1 MGTPSGIR
9 RSVAIC
15 LCWSFLIPMMPPPA
29 QAIDPYK
36 FVIVK
41 PGQPTIWSLGQ
52 AHYLLANMHQRNRDL
67 STRLPNENDLD
78 PNRANA
84 SRLEALR
91 RALRFEAQFDESIGA
106 KNDLETE
113 RFRREEVRQE
123 NARITLEER
132 RQERTRVE
140 NELLVIN
147 EELTRLQELDRQS
160 TETRGR
166 TTPPTPP
173 SAEDNER
180 KLRIELLKVR
190 KAQKDT
196 EKARLDSEITAL
208 TTTATTNPTL
218 PTFQTAPLSEGSGGL
233 PQSAAFDKFVTDA
246 LEGFSSPTLAASTAL
261 DNFVQMQYEIISK
274 QLTLLRDETGPDERI
289 IFLELPASIYSADGW
304 GDDYVA
310 EVEWEV
316 TQYFDKAPPKEIR
329 DEVMKAAVEKSG
341 KLADSEM
348 CKQGEDIGNDTDLY
362 KNCPITLEMIQIAA
376 NRAAITNRPLIQAY
390 ETERQQ
396 YEAQRK
402 KKGVGDPPKMPTLDD
417 AGGKKVLAEGG
428 FLRVRA
434 LDIIPRQ
441 SALNVNQHHATVKNV
456 GILGFLKF
464 LSGFGA
470 KVDFQN
476 QKELYEQFL
485 QQEVFASGYGKGT
498 NTFGWTFGP
507 LPGSKRVAPG
517 QRTTY
522 AVLAVPRDTLALELL
537 PKHRVFRRNQIRPP
551 KAVEADRI
559 IVRVPGPQTDGF
571 WISEASYTP
580 APKGKRASVVLEG
593 LYFSPQLGIL
603 VNGTPL
609 QRVVSITRSGSKEE
623 PALLA
628 VGIHGE
634 YELTNSRQVV
644 LSFSMGSDYTGTP
657 VITLVTPD
665 KSAPINFFKVKV
677 NGLDKTSLDRL
688 STLNPMFTDELE
700 VAGKLEVIRRPD
712 VLKPGPDSCTVKYVL
727 ARLGGA
733 RLGGKG
739 LRPKARIYVNNRE
752 LPVDLRDPETSLR
765 EGVGHQK
772 EFAVQESTG
781 SYFLYFEDP
790 GAEVAVRVHQPTR
803 QGFEEKSF
811 THVFFTPFSHKLRHY
826 RQGVRGNPSEVHLT
840 FTDRD
845 NTITGVSLTE
855 PPLASCPRLE
865 RDDKSVLVTCLVPSL
880 AGGMERDFIVAK
892 VERSSAA
899 VTVPPKFVDITL
911 PVQARVATV
920 VNPRT
925 GNASGFADEQPYVTI
940 SGFNLHNVTAVIFG
954 EQVVKL
960 SASGSRE
967 MIMVRVP
974 KAEGIPPG
982 QSIVV
987 PVFFQTST
995 DGEAKIPSG
1004 AFYTFFGP
1012 PLQPSYVTWP
1022 CVAGAPCPQPVGGK
1036 P

>member
-1 MGTPSGIR
+1 MALPSGMR
-9 RSVAIC
+9 RSIAIC
-15 LCWSFLIPMMPPPA
+15 LCWSFLIPMIPRPA
-29 QAIDPYK
+29 EATDPYQ
-36 FVIVK
+36 FVIVT

-91 RALRFEAQFDESIGA
+91 RALRIEAQFDESIGA

-113 RFRREEVRQE
+113 RFRREEARQE

-132 RQERTRVE
+132 RQERTQVE

-160 TETRGR
+160 TEARAR
-166 TTPPTPP
+166 TTPPTPA

-218 PTFQTAPLSEGSGGL
+218 PNFQTAPLSEGSGGL

-274 QLTLLRDETGPDERI
+274 QLTLLRDETGPEERI
-289 IFLELPASIYSADGW
+289 IFLELPASIYSVDGW

-310 EVEWEV
+310 EVEWKV
-316 TQYFDKAPPKEIR
+316 TRYFNDVPDDIREKFMRKDYEDAYDNDVACVKDENSAKKDKEIAEA
-329 DEVMKAAVEKSG
+329 DKEKQTEVDSAGELAQLMNDDPKSTARND
-341 KLADSEM
+341 ADRQ
-348 CKQGEDIGNDTDLY
+348 K
-362 KNCPITLEMIQIAA
+362 CPVTMEMILAA
-376 NRAAITNRPLIQAY
+376 EKEGKY
-390 ETERQQ
+390 
-396 YEAQRK
+396 
-402 KKGVGDPPKMPTLDD
+402 VG
-417 AGGKKVLAEGG
+417 EGG
-428 FLRVRA
+428 HQKVRA
-434 LDIIPRQ
+434 IDIIPRQ

-456 GILGFLKF
+456 GILGFLRF

-476 QKELYEQFL
+476 QREMYEQFI
-485 QQEVFASGYGKGT
+485 QQEIFASGYGKGT
-498 NTFGWTFGP
+498 NKFGWTFGP

-537 PKHRVFRRNQIRPP
+537 PKSRVFKRTKPRPEGAREEKP
-551 KAVEADRI
+551 I

-571 WISEASYTP
+571 WLDEVSY
-580 APKGKRASVVLEG
+580 APVIKGNRMTALLKG
-593 LYFSPQLGIL
+593 LYFSPQLGVL
-603 VNGTPL
+603 VNGVPL
-609 QRVVSITRSGSKEE
+609 QKVVSITRAGSRE
-623 PALLA
+623 PAG
-628 VGIHGE
+628 VPNPGIHGE
-634 YELTNSRQVV
+634 YEFTNSRQIV
-644 LSFSMGSDYTGTP
+644 LSFTMGSDYVGTP
-657 VITLVTPD
+657 IITLVTPD
-665 KSAPINFFKVKV
+665 KSSEINYFTLNINELK
-677 NGLDKTSLDRL
+677 NESLDDL
-688 STLNPMFTDELE
+688 SSRNPMFTDAFEVKPELE
-700 VAGKLEVIRRPD
+700 IIDKREV
-712 VLKPGPDSCTVKYVL
+712 TVERDGTSKKVKFL
-727 ARLGGA
+727 ATILS
-733 RLGGKG
+733 GKG
-739 LRPKARIYVNNRE
+739 LRPKANVFVNGRQIRSYRYPESRE
-752 LPVDLRDPETSLR
+752 SLR
-765 EGVGHQK
+765 SRFGRPK
-772 EFAVQESTG
+772 EFAIQESTAN
-781 SYFLYFEDP
+781 YLLYFEDP
-790 GAEVAVRVHQPTR
+790 GAELTVRFQQPTR

-811 THVFFTPFSHKLRHY
+811 KQVLFTPFSHKVRHY

-840 FTDRD
+840 FTDRE
-845 NTITGVSLTE
+845 NTITGISLAE
-855 PPLASCPRLE
+855 PPLPRNCPRLA
-865 RDDKSVLVTCLVPSL
+865 RDGNSVLVTCLVPSL
-880 AGGMERDFIVAK
+880 PGGMERDFIVAK
-892 VERSSAA
+892 VERSNAA
-899 VTVPPKFVDITL
+899 GPVEPRFVDIPL

-940 SGFNLHNVTAVIFG
+940 SGVNLQNVTAVIFG

-960 SASGSRE
+960 PASVSRE
-967 MIMVRVP
+967 MIMVRAPKVEGVP
-974 KAEGIPPG
+974 AG
-982 QSIVV
+982 QSIVM
-987 PVFFQTST
+987 PVLFQTSA

-1004 AFYTFFGP
+1004 AFFTFFGP
-1012 PLQPSYVTWP
+1012 PLNPTYVTWP
-1022 CVAGAPCPQPVGGK
+1022 CAPGVPCPQAAGGM